1 MKKGCFW
8 THATI
13 VEVVSTN
20 RPQNNSNCG
29 LLAKYTVRER
39 KWYDVKMIWRVPVTW
54 NILFLKTYTIKI
66 ASNERYRPGT
76 PDIYW
81 VREKFVFSLVWPSGL
96 FLPLFQNE
104 SSCKNCMKINRADET
119 KTRGKSQLVN
129 GLTCTS
135 RYTCCENNR
144 QGFLHK
150 EK

>member
-29 LLAKYTVRER
+29 LLAKYTARER

-104 SSCKNCMKINRADET
+104 SSCKTFHVKIAWKLTVQMKQRLEAKAN
-119 KTRGKSQLVN
+119 S
-129 GLTCTS
+129 
-135 RYTCCENNR
+135 
-144 QGFLHK
+144 
-150 EK
+150 